1 MVQIRAVSQFGH
13 GNWSDAIQIRR
24 IRSPPPPGNITAAI
38 SENIRVVS
46 LGNGLSRVFGEV
58 ELKWEVPDSSTELE
72 DAVVTYQSWVGT
84 EALDQFETPP
94 SPPKTFEVNT
104 VVNQFVLSFHTC
116 TL

>member
-1 MVQIRAVSQFGH
+1 MVQIRAVNQFGR